1 MFNKKTVVM
10 VLAAGLLIA
19 STPCTKAVQG
29 TGFSQTLAENW
40 KNLMNSLRANDL
52 ETAEGLASAVVE
64 ANPKPI
70 ELLTLITEN
79 AQDVATLTEIHEK
92 TTNARL
98 KELISDIM
106 ALIEKGTAEAW
117 NDFLHYTTI
126 GDYDLAKGYAQ
137 LLLRSN
143 PDPVKLLNL
152 SKENPQGYEFLLR
165 LKDIAPDAE
174 LAKLAGQILDV
185 IDRGNFIL
193 RSDPATIVAE
203 VKRLNSTERGWLI
216 AVKRLRDAGEYAIP
230 FMLDAIADPT
240 RADEFD
246 NIARA
251 LPEIGRDAIRPLA
264 ASLQT
269 DNIKVK
275 SQVII
280 ALGKIKYPQ
289 SLAYLKYVFENDS
302 STELRKLAGESI
314 QQIDPAALAVP
325 AAQLFYQLSE
335 SYYYHAQSLK
345 PAEDAPTSNIWFWD
359 SQQQRLYPEP
369 VDKHYF
375 FELMSMRTTEWALKA
390 DANFGPAIGLWI
402 AAFFKAESTGV
413 GQMPEYFGSDHADAL
428 FYATTAGVEYLHQ
441 ALARAVRDKNAYVAL
456 GVIEALATTAGEKSL
471 LYRIGTEQPLIQA
484 LSFDNRMVRYSAAI
498 AIAAAGPMEPF
509 VESKLVVANLAE
521 ALSQNPESAT
531 EQTEGW
537 TAEIADSYA
546 LRAVT
551 VMYELAQ
558 ARNPVINLLLA
569 QDALI
574 NAVRGQ
580 RTEIKV
586 LAAQTL
592 AHMASPEAQQAIAE
606 MALNVNNDP
615 NTRISAFHSL
625 ATSAKLNANML
636 PDTTIDS
643 IFALISSDQTD
654 PKIRKEAA
662 AAYGALNLPSRK
674 VKDLILDQAKS

>member
-1 MFNKKTVVM
+1 MFNKKTVVV
-10 VLAAGLLIA
+10 VLAAGLFIA
-19 STPCTKAVQG
+19 SSPCTKAAQG
-29 TGFSQTLAENW
+29 TGVSQTLAENW
-40 KNLMNSLRANDL
+40 KNLMNALRVNDL
-52 ETAEGLASAVVE
+52 ETAEGLATAVVE
-64 ANPKPI
+64 AQPKPI
-70 ELLTLITEN
+70 EFLTLVTEN
-79 AQDVATLTEIHEK
+79 AQDIDILTEVYEK

-98 KELISDIM
+98 KDLLSDIM
-106 ALIEKGTAEAW
+106 ALIDKGTIEAW

-143 PDPVKLLNL
+143 PDPVKILNL
-152 SKENPQGYEFLLR
+152 SQENPQGYEFLLR
-165 LKDIAPDAE
+165 LKDIAPDKE
-174 LAKLAGQILDV
+174 LATLAGQILDV

-193 RSDPATIVAE
+193 RSDPSTIVAE
-203 VKRLNSTERGWLI
+203 INRLNSTERGWLI

-230 FMLDAIADPT
+230 FMLDAIANPE
-240 RADEFD
+240 RANEFD

-264 ASLQT
+264 AALQT
-269 DNIKVK
+269 TNIKVK

-289 SLAYLKYVFENDS
+289 ALAYLKYVFENDS

-335 SYYYHAQSLK
+335 SYYYHAQSLS
-345 PAEDAPTSNIWFWD
+345 PVEDDPNANIWFWD
-359 SQQQRLYPEP
+359 SQQQQLYSEP
-369 VDKHYF
+369 VNRHYF
-375 FELMSMRTTEWALKA
+375 FELMSMRTCEWALKA

-402 AAFFKAESTGV
+402 AAFFKAESMGV
-413 GQMPEYFGSDHADAL
+413 GYMPEYFGPDHADAL
-428 FYATTAGVEYLHQ
+428 FYATTAGVEYQHE
-441 ALARAVRDKNAYVAL
+441 ALARAVKDKNAFVAL
-456 GVIEALATTAGEKSL
+456 GVIEALAKTAGEKSL

-521 ALSQNPESAT
+521 ALMQNPESAS
-531 EQTEGW
+531 ETEGW
-537 TAEIADSYA
+537 TPEIADSYA

-558 ARNPVINLLLA
+558 SRNPVINLFLA
-569 QDALI
+569 QGALI
-574 NAVRGQ
+574 NAVKGQ

-592 AHMASPEAQQAIAE
+592 AHMASPEAQQVIAE
-606 MALNVNNDP
+606 MALNIDNDP

-654 PKIRKEAA
+654 PDIRNAAA

>member
-1 MFNKKTVVM
+1 MFNKKTVVII
-10 VLAAGLLIA
+10 LAAGLFIA
-19 STPCTKAVQG
+19 NSPCTQAAQG
-29 TGFSQTLAENW
+29 AGVSQTLAENW
-40 KNLMNSLRANDL
+40 KNLMNSLRVNDL

-64 ANPKPI
+64 AQPKPT
-70 ELLTLITEN
+70 EFLTMVTEN
-79 AQDVATLTEIHEK
+79 AQDVDILTEVYEK

-98 KELISDIM
+98 KDLLSDIL
-106 ALIEKGTAEAW
+106 ALIDKGTAEAW

-143 PDPVKLLNL
+143 PDPVKILNL
-152 SKENPQGYEFLLR
+152 SQENPQGYEFLLR
-165 LKDIAPDAE
+165 LKDIAPDKE
-174 LAKLAGQILDV
+174 LATLAGQILDV

-193 RSDPATIVAE
+193 RSDPSTIVAE
-203 VKRLNSTERGWLI
+203 IKRLSSTERGWLI
-216 AVKRLRDAGEYAIP
+216 AVKRLRDAGEYAVP
-230 FMLDAIADPT
+230 FMLDAIANPE

-264 ASLQT
+264 AALQT
-269 DNIKVK
+269 NNIKVK

-289 SLAYLKYVFENDS
+289 ALAYLKYVFENDS

-335 SYYYHAQSLK
+335 SYYYHAQSLS
-345 PAEDAPTSNIWFWD
+345 PVEDDPNANIWFWD
-359 SQQQRLYPEP
+359 SQQQRLYSEP
-369 VDKHYF
+369 VNRHYF
-375 FELMSMRTTEWALKA
+375 FELMSMRTCEWALKA

-402 AAFFKAESTGV
+402 AAFFKAESMGV
-413 GQMPEYFGSDHADAL
+413 GYMPEYFGPDHAEAL
-428 FYATTAGVEYLHQ
+428 FYATTAGVEYLHE
-441 ALARAVRDKNAYVAL
+441 ALARAVKDKNAFVAL
-456 GVIEALATTAGEKSL
+456 GVIKALATTAGEKSL

-484 LSFDNRMVRYSAAI
+484 LSFDNRLVRYSAAI

-521 ALSQNPESAT
+521 ALMQNPESAS
-531 EQTEGW
+531 ETEGW
-537 TAEIADSYA
+537 TPEIADNYA

-558 ARNPVINLLLA
+558 SRNPVINLFLA

-574 NAVRGQ
+574 NAVEGQ

-606 MALNVNNDP
+606 MALNINNDP

-636 PDTTIDS
+636 PDTTIDN

-654 PKIRKEAA
+654 PKIRKAA
-662 AAYGALNLPSRK
+662 ADAYGALNLPSRK